1 MAVQTKWTAAS
12 YKEERFLQNNAKW
25 LTGTRCN
32 VNICCSNESKS
43 RRKSDA
49 SAIIKEITKSPTR
62 AYKIR
67 KVITQNKEKNIQ
79 RLSTMEALSMFVE
92 AESDDSED
100 TGAQYTTT
108 IDECDIS
115 DDNEFD

>member
-25 LTGTRCN
+25 LTDPLLSCTR
-32 VNICCSNESKS
+32 S
-43 RRKSDA
+43 RFMKN
-49 SAIIKEITKSPTR
+49 KKPFTK
-62 AYKIR
+62 
-67 KVITQNKEKNIQ
+67 
-79 RLSTMEALSMFVE
+79 EALEFLIP
-92 AESDDSED
+92 ESDDSED